1 MKRPLYALALT
12 IALAFTG
19 QAGAQGT
26 SAAADAEKPIA
37 TVNGVPIPPIYAE
50 FLRNSRAARGQ
61 SAELMSD
68 AAIRDSL
75 IVAELLAQ
83 EAVKAGL
90 DKNPRVSALIEFQ
103 RKELLGRALLED
115 YLRRHPISEETLR
128 TEYEKAKERAGTE
141 EYRVRH
147 ILVAS
152 EDEAREIITR
162 LKAKKAKFEDLAKTR
177 SRDPSGANGG
187 DLGWTVPANLVPEF
201 ANAMTKLK
209 KGQVG
214 DNPVQT
220 RFGWHVIRLD
230 DTRKLQFPPYEQ
242 ARDRIVQQ
250 LQQIAV
256 RNFVRELGAKA
267 KVD

>member
-1 MKRPLYALALT
+1 MKRPLHALALT
-12 IALAFTG
+12 LALSF
-19 QAGAQGT
+19 AGHSSAQGT
-26 SAAADAEKPIA
+26 PATTNIDKPIA

-61 SAELMSD
+61 SAELLSD
-68 AAIRDSL
+68 AAIREAL

-83 EAVKAGL
+83 EAIKAGL
-90 DKNPRVSALIEFQ
+90 DKNPRLIALIDFQ

-115 YLRRHPISEETLR
+115 HLRRNPISEETVR
-128 TEYEKAKERAGTE
+128 AEYDKAKERAGTE

-152 EDEAREIITR
+152 EREARDIIAR
-162 LKAKKAKFEDLAKTR
+162 IKSRKAKFEDIAKAQ
-177 SRDPSGANGG
+177 SQDPSGANGG

-209 KGQVG
+209 KGQLA

-230 DTRKLQFPPYEQ
+230 DTRKLQFPSYEE

-250 LQQIAV
+250 LQQIAA
-256 RNFVRELGAKA
+256 RNFVRELGARA
-267 KVD
+267 KIE